1 MSVLVDSRRKV
12 SKIAGF
18 FSNFAEIMKE
28 KRQRQSLCLRRSVL
42 LLAGLLAVLP
52 AVADS
57 ESSLDEEIALFSQR
71 AVRAVSPDSLFLMKW
86 EIDESGDT
94 VFTDE
99 LRPARVFARQPRQQG
114 RDWKKYYKLVFN
126 FNKVYPYALVG
137 RCMMAQVDST
147 LAAEPLKRSERS
159 QYINSVEKEL
169 FRLFEKDIR
178 KMTIS
183 QGMVL
188 LRLVDRECGMPP
200 YDIIK
205 TYEGS
210 LAAGFWQFIAKF
222 FDADLKKR
230 YDPEDKD
237 RQIEELVGIWDS
249 GDWDAFYW
257 SIFWENPPRTVISA
271 RRLSSQVKKKK

>member
-1 MSVLVDSRRKV
+1 MKRFRLLFLLALSLGLSSLAADAAPKAV
-12 SKIAGF
+12 SKSGPAPEAQSGTPEGKGADAQLDAEVAA
-18 FSNFAEIMKE
+18 FA
-28 KRQRQSLCLRRSVL
+28 L
-42 LLAGLLAVLP
+42 
-52 AVADS
+52 
-57 ESSLDEEIALFSQR
+57 R
-71 AVRAVSPDSLFLMKW
+71 AVEQVSAENLHLMKY
-86 EIDESGDT
+86 EINEQGDT
-94 VFTDE
+94 VFVDE
-99 LRPARVFARQPRQQG
+99 IRPTRIFARMPKQKG
-114 RDWKKYYKLVFN
+114 REWKKYYKLVFN

-137 RCMMAQVDST
+137 RKMMAQVDST
-147 LAAEPLKRSERS
+147 LAAQPLRKSERNR
-159 QYINSVEKEL
+159 YIDCVEKEL

-210 LAAGFWQFIAKF
+210 FAAGFWQFIARF

-230 YDPEDKD
+230 YDPQGKD
-237 RQIEELVGIWDS
+237 RNIEELVEIWDS

-257 SIFWENPPRTVISA
+257 SIFWEDPPKTVFKTE
-271 RRLSSQVKKKK
+271 RLSSDVRTGKKSEK

>member
-1 MSVLVDSRRKV
+1 MKRFRLLFLLSLSLWLSYPAATAAPKTV
-12 SKIAGF
+12 SKSPGAAT
-18 FSNFAEIMKE
+18 SPEANAQAEKNLDAEVAAFA
-28 KRQRQSLCLRRSVL
+28 L
-42 LLAGLLAVLP
+42 
-52 AVADS
+52 
-57 ESSLDEEIALFSQR
+57 R
-71 AVRAVSPDSLFLMKW
+71 AVEQVSAENLHLMKY
-86 EIDESGDT
+86 EINENGDT
-94 VFTDE
+94 VFVDE
-99 LRPARVFARQPRQQG
+99 IRPTRIFARMPKQKG
-114 RDWKKYYKLVFN
+114 KEWKKYYKLVFN

-137 RCMMAQVDST
+137 RKMMAQVDST
-147 LAAEPLKRSERS
+147 LAAQPLKKSERNR
-159 QYINSVEKEL
+159 YIDCVEKEL

-210 LAAGFWQFIAKF
+210 FAAGFWQFIARF

-230 YDPEDKD
+230 YDPKGAD
-237 RQIEELVGIWDS
+237 RNIEELVEIWDS

-257 SIFWENPPRTVISA
+257 SIFWEDPPKTVFKSE
-271 RRLSSQVKKKK
+271 RLTSEVKKKK